1 MTAMEI
7 NNMQNKQI
15 ITAFILGAGLGTRL
29 RPLTEN
35 IPKPLLEISGR
46 PIITYAMEHLLSAG
60 VKRFIVNTHHCANK
74 YAEAFPKNNYKDI
87 PITFRHE
94 PVLLD
99 TAGGIKNIEDLI
111 GEDERIIVYNG
122 DIITNMPIEML
133 IRKHFKLKTSVTLA
147 LRSQGPLLN
156 VNIDDNGYV
165 CDMRHILKN
174 QGAKSCLF
182 AGIYIV
188 EKSFLSRLQQGKVES
203 IVIPL
208 VKMIKENPRSLGGA
222 VIDDGYWHDLG
233 TIEEYEKLKKTG
245 IN

>member
-1 MTAMEI
+1 
-7 NNMQNKQI
+7 MQNKQI